1 MALSRARK
9 AEIVGSYEAALPAA
23 EHAFLVSY
31 KGVTVPQVTD
41 LRARIRQKGG
51 HYLVVKNTLALR
63 AIQGGALGSLAEHF
77 AGPTAIAWSSED
89 PVAIAKVLTDFV
101 KEVPALEFKAA
112 LVEGRAVAA
121 AEIQQIAQLPS
132 REQLIAKLLYLLQS
146 PITRLARVLAGVP
159 QQFVSVLDQI
169 RTQKESA

>member
-9 AEIVGSYEAALPAA
+9 AEIVGSYEEQLPAA
-23 EHAFLVSY
+23 QHAFLVSY

-63 AIQGGALGSLAEHF
+63 AIQGGALASLSEHF
-77 AGPTAIAWSSED
+77 SGPTAVAWSED

-112 LVEGRAVAA
+112 LVEGRSVQA

-169 RTQKESA
+169 RTQKEQA

>member
-9 AEIVGSYEAALPAA
+9 AEIVGSYEAELPAA
-23 EHAFLVSY
+23 QHAFLVSY

-77 AGPTAIAWSSED
+77 VGPTAIAWSSDD

-112 LVEGRAVAA
+112 LVEGRTVAA
-121 AEIQQIAQLPS
+121 AEVQQIAQLPS

-159 QQFVSVLDQI
+159 QQFVGVLDQI
-169 RTQKESA
+169 RTQKENA